1 MTPDQW
7 REVELRFEQ
16 SLALP
21 PDERSVLLEALSTT
35 DRLVADEVRALIAA
49 HDTHHPLL
57 DAPSQT
63 ALPKGLRV
71 GPYAVDGLIG
81 TGGMSA
87 VYLGHR
93 VDGQFDKKVAIKL
106 ITGLAESIDDER
118 SRSERQILAALDH
131 PNIARLIDSGVNEFG
146 QPYLVM
152 EWIDGQPLDAWRAGG
167 RSRDECL
174 NVWLQL
180 ASAVSYA
187 HRSLVVHRDLKPSN
201 ILVTRN
207 DEAKL
212 LDFGIAKL
220 LEAGGTGTATQTMT
234 PLYAS
239 PEQISGKPVTTATDV
254 YSMGVVLL
262 ELMTGTHPY
271 QPAGRTAHQIAHA
284 VLTEDPA
291 IPATV
296 PADLGAIIRMALR
309 KDPQRRYP
317 TVDQFA
323 EDVRRYRRSEPV
335 TARPDHFGY
344 RLARFVQ
351 RNKIPTAAGILLLA
365 AIAIGVA
372 TTLWQSRRAQRR
384 FDEVRALARYLVFD
398 FHDAIQNVPGTTAL
412 QKDVV
417 EQSLGYLD
425 RLARE
430 AGNDADLR
438 LEVAEGYLRLG
449 DVLGNPFMPNL
460 GNTAKA
466 VDSYDKGLALAEPVW
481 RANPAN
487 LRAKRAVA
495 DLKQQR
501 GSSSGFHGTV
511 DAGVRELKDA
521 LEMRRGL
528 ASLAP
533 DDPLEQLKLARVLD
547 ALGTRLD
554 QSGGAQVESSESAR
568 YRQESLALIDAALV
582 RWPSHAGLIRQKVQS
597 LYGIGLN
604 SATTNPTAALKAF
617 SDALS
622 LFDQMSPADRGTV
635 AARRQ
640 RASILLQGGW
650 SHSQSHAFKEAMA
663 EYDEAASILE
673 QIAAGD
679 PANMAAKYHLTA
691 AYRGRGIACEYAG
704 NLPCAIENF
713 ERAAEIH
720 GVLAAKDP
728 SSTVYPGLRGELL
741 ARAGRHY
748 FTQGKAAQAKTASAE
763 GIRTLAGVAERPG
776 ATAPQLVEA
785 CKALVLVPIAELR
798 DLPGAAQY
806 CRKAVDLTGGK
817 DSYPLEIYAEALSG
831 LGDRA
836 GAVTIIKQALSLL
849 PEPKPGEPISKR
861 REALMQAL
869 EKNQKNPA

>member
-1 MTPDQW
+1 MTADQW
-7 REVELRFEQ
+7 REVERRFEEF
-16 SLALP
+16 LALP
-21 PDERSVLLEALSTT
+21 REERPVLLDRLATT
-35 DRLVADEVRALIAA
+35 DRLIADEVRALLAA
-49 HDTHHPLL
+49 HETHHPLL
-57 DAPSQT
+57 DAPSQEQ
-63 ALPKGLRV
+63 LPAGLRV
-71 GPYAVDGLIG
+71 GPYVVDALIG

-93 VDGQFDKKVAIKL
+93 ADGQFDKTVAIKL

-152 EWIDGQPLDAWRAGG
+152 EWVDGQPLDQWRLG
-167 RSRDECL
+167 RSRQACL

-201 ILVTRN
+201 ILITRQN
-207 DEAKL
+207 EAKL

-220 LEAGGTGTATQTMT
+220 LEAGSAGTATQTMT

-239 PEQISGKPVTTATDV
+239 PEQIGGKPVTTATDV
-254 YSMGVVLL
+254 YSMGVILL
-262 ELMTGTHPY
+262 ELVTGAHPH
-271 QPAGRTAHQIAHA
+271 QPAGRTAHQIAQA
-284 VLTEDPA
+284 VLTEEPA
-291 IPATV
+291 IPPTV
-296 PADLGAIIRMALR
+296 PSDLAAIIRMSLR

-323 EDVRRYRRSEPV
+323 DDVRRYQRSEPV
-335 TARPDHFGY
+335 TARPDNFGY
-344 RLARFVQ
+344 RLTRFVQ
-351 RNKIPTAAGILLLA
+351 RHAIPTAAGALLVA
-365 AIAIGVA
+365 AIAIGAA

-384 FDEVRALARYLVFD
+384 FNEVRTLAHYLVFD
-398 FHDAIQNVPGTTAL
+398 FHDAIHDLPGTTEL

-417 EQSLGYLD
+417 DKSLGYLD
-425 RLARE
+425 RLAAE
-430 AGNDADLR
+430 AGDDADLR

-481 RANPAN
+481 AANPSS
-487 LRAKRAVA
+487 LRARRAVA

-501 GSSSGFHGTV
+501 GSSSGFHGTA

-521 LEMRRGL
+521 LELRRGI
-528 ASLAP
+528 AALAP
-533 DDPLEQLKLARVLD
+533 DDPIEQLKLARVLD
-547 ALGTRLD
+547 ALATRVD
-554 QSGGAQVESSESAR
+554 QSGGAQIESAESAR
-568 YRQESLALIDAALV
+568 YRQESLAVLDAALAKA
-582 RWPSHAGLIRQKVQS
+582 PSHAGLIRQKVQS
-597 LYGIGLN
+597 LYGMGLN
-604 SATTNPTAALKAF
+604 TATTNPAAALKAF
-617 SDALS
+617 ADALA
-622 LFDQMSPADRGTV
+622 LFDRMSPADRATV

-650 SHSQSHAFKEAMA
+650 SHSQTGAFAAAMA
-663 EYDEAASILE
+663 EYDEASSILE
-673 QIAAGD
+673 AIASGD

-704 NLPCAIENF
+704 NLACAIDNF
-713 ERAAEIH
+713 ERAADIH
-720 GVLAAKDP
+720 GVLAATDP
-728 SSTVYPGLRGELL
+728 SSAVYPGLRGELL

-748 FTQGKAAQAKTASAE
+748 FTQGRIDRAKSASAE
-763 GIRTLAGVAERPG
+763 GIRTLAGVADRPG

-798 DLPGAAQY
+798 DLPKAAQY
-806 CRKAVDLTGGK
+806 CRKAVDLTERK
-817 DSYPLEIYAEALSG
+817 DSYPLEIYAEVLHAM
-831 LGDRA
+831 GDKA
-836 GAVTIIKQALSLL
+836 GAAAAITQALSLL
-849 PEPKPGEPISKR
+849 PEPKPGEPLSKR
-861 REALMQAL
+861 REALLLAL
-869 EKNQKNPA
+869 AKNQK